1 MLFIVQ
7 AVLVVAVILLSLVL
21 MRGGSNARHMAV
33 RRIILLL
40 FSLTAAFSIL
50 FPEILS
56 TIASWLGI
64 GRGTDLVLYGF
75 IVCFL
80 LFVASTYQRFR
91 LTETSLTRLSR
102 RIALDEAEQPWL
114 KTSEKN

>member
-7 AVLVVAVILLSLVL
+7 AVLVIAVILLSIVL

-50 FPEILS
+50 FPDVLS
-56 TIASWLGI
+56 TIASWFGI
-64 GRGTDLVLYGF
+64 GRGADLVLYGF
-75 IVCFL
+75 IVSFL

-91 LTETSLTRLSR
+91 HTETALTRLSR
-102 RIALDEAEQPWL
+102 RIALDEAEQPWV
-114 KTSEKN
+114 KSTENH